1 MATNKYKTNIE
12 PNLEVI
18 SAMAKVGVTEEDIAK
33 KFSVAYSTFQGYKQ
47 KHEALRD
54 ALKWGAESANAIVAG
69 RLFEKCTGFYREIT
83 KPIKI
88 KHTEFDTERGRKLK
102 EWEEIQYVAETVY
115 YPPDVGAISFWLTN
129 KDANSWSH
137 KPERSITENG
147 GGVVLL
153 PEIEEN

>member
-1 MATNKYKTNIE
+1 MATNKYKTNIA

-18 SAMAKVGVTEEDIAK
+18 SAMAKVGVREEDIAE
-33 KFSVAYSTFQGYKQ
+33 KFKVAYSTFREYKK
-47 KHEALRD
+47 KHEGLRD

-69 RLFEKCTGFYREIT
+69 KLFEKCTGFYREVV

-88 KHTEFDTERGRKLK
+88 KRTEFDTERGRKVK
-102 EWEEIQYVAETVY
+102 EWEEIQYATETVY

-129 KDANSWSH
+129 KASDEWSH
-137 KPERSITENG
+137 KPERAVTDNG